1 MRGIRL
7 MWIAGSQTRL
17 KNMFRTGSGLI
28 DAEYA
33 FTRARRA
40 SRRAALARSLRRDG
54 AGRQLRVFRGAD
66 RGRSF
71 GGGLREIPLD
81 AIHGTLEPSRASHF
95 DACFRPITRAAR
107 TRWERIWL
115 AEDRGAIL
123 PPISVVA
130 IGDGYAVLDGHH
142 RVSVARSRGAVAI
155 DATVESR

>member
-1 MRGIRL
+1 MGGIRL
-7 MWIAGSQTRL
+7 MWIRPPQSTL
-17 KNMFRTGSGLI
+17 DLMFRTGSGLI

-54 AGRQLRVFRGAD
+54 AARRLRVFCGFE

-81 AIHGTLEPSRASHF
+81 AIHGTLEPTRASQF
-95 DACFRPITRAAR
+95 DACFRPIARSARA
-107 TRWERIWL
+107 RWQRVWL

>member
-1 MRGIRL
+1 
-7 MWIAGSQTRL
+7 MWDPGSQSRL
-17 KNMFRTGSGLI
+17 EGMIRTGSGLI

-40 SRRAALARSLRRDG
+40 SRRAALARSLRRDR
-54 AGRQLRVFRGAD
+54 AGRRLRVYCGAD
-66 RGRSF
+66 RARFF

-81 AIHGTLEPSRASHF
+81 AIHGTLEPSRASQF
-95 DACFRPITRAAR
+95 DACFRPITKAAR
-107 TRWERIWL
+107 RRWERVWL
-115 AEDRGAIL
+115 AEDRGAVL

-130 IGDGYAVLDGHH
+130 VGDGYAVLDGHH